1 MDFNKDFLLLQINDA
16 LFPIGGYSHSFGL
29 ETYIQKNIVT
39 NGEKA
44 KEYILSRINNSV
56 KYTELLGIRL
66 AYNEAEKENI
76 EGLLNI
82 DEILTASKIPS
93 EIRTASLKMG
103 SRFVKTI
110 KNCQS
115 YFVTDIFDKY
125 LAQAKNIHHITAY
138 AVVCASAKIPLNRAL
153 EGFLFAQCSGMVT
166 NCVKTVPLSQ
176 SQGQKILSELFEV
189 MGNVISDVLVADE
202 EDFCASCPAFDIRSM
217 EHQELYSRLYMS

>member
-44 KEYILSRINNSV
+44 KEYILSRINNSI

-66 AYNEAEKENI
+66 AYNRAEKADV

-93 EIRTASLKMG
+93 EIRTASLK
-103 SRFVKTI
+103 I
-110 KNCQS
+110 KNCRS

-138 AVVCASAKIPLNRAL
+138 AVVCASAKIPLNKAL
-153 EGFLFAQCSGMVT
+153 EGFLFAQCSAMVT

>member
-16 LFPIGGYSHSFGL
+16 VFPIGGYSHSFGL

-44 KEYILSRINNSV
+44 KEYILSRINNSI

-115 YFVTDIFDKY
+115 YFVTDIFNEY
-125 LAQAKNIHHITAY
+125 LEQAKNIHHITAY

>member
-1 MDFNKDFLLLQINDA
+1 MDFNKYFLLLQINDA

-44 KEYILSRINNSV
+44 KEYILSRINNSI

-115 YFVTDIFDKY
+115 YFVLTNLDRKSTRLNSSHRCIS
-125 LAQAKNIHHITAY
+125 Y
-138 AVVCASAKIPLNRAL
+138 AVFCLKKKKKIV
-153 EGFLFAQCSGMVT
+153 G
-166 NCVKTVPLSQ
+166 
-176 SQGQKILSELFEV
+176 
-189 MGNVISDVLVADE
+189 
-202 EDFCASCPAFDIRSM
+202 
-217 EHQELYSRLYMS
+217 

>member
-1 MDFNKDFLLLQINDA
+1 M
-16 LFPIGGYSHSFGL
+16 
-29 ETYIQKNIVT
+29 
-39 NGEKA
+39 
-44 KEYILSRINNSV
+44 
-56 KYTELLGIRL
+56 
-66 AYNEAEKENI
+66 
-76 EGLLNI
+76 
-82 DEILTASKIPS
+82 
-93 EIRTASLKMG
+93 
-103 SRFVKTI
+103 
-110 KNCQS
+110 
-115 YFVTDIFDKY
+115 
-125 LAQAKNIHHITAY
+125 AQAKNIHHITAY

>member
-66 AYNEAEKENI
+66 AYNMAEKADV

-103 SRFVKTI
+103 SRFVKT
-110 KNCQS
+110 K
-115 YFVTDIFDKY
+115 
-125 LAQAKNIHHITAY
+125 
-138 AVVCASAKIPLNRAL
+138 
-153 EGFLFAQCSGMVT
+153 
-166 NCVKTVPLSQ
+166 
-176 SQGQKILSELFEV
+176 
-189 MGNVISDVLVADE
+189 
-202 EDFCASCPAFDIRSM
+202 
-217 EHQELYSRLYMS
+217 

>member
-1 MDFNKDFLLLQINDA
+1 MDFNKYFLLLQINDA

-44 KEYILSRINNSV
+44 KEYILSRINNSI

-82 DEILTASKIPS
+82 DEILAASKIPS

-110 KNCQS
+110 RIVSLILLQ
-115 YFVTDIFDKY
+115 IF
-125 LAQAKNIHHITAY
+125 LMNIWHKL
-138 AVVCASAKIPLNRAL
+138 KIYTTLQPML
-153 EGFLFAQCSGMVT
+153 
-166 NCVKTVPLSQ
+166 
-176 SQGQKILSELFEV
+176 
-189 MGNVISDVLVADE
+189 
-202 EDFCASCPAFDIRSM
+202 
-217 EHQELYSRLYMS
+217 